1 MPRPS
6 SLRPLRHIAEEPLV
20 YDRERN
26 EIHHAS
32 GQRATGES
40 LDRGDDL
47 ELVWAPRIC
56 RACRPDMTLAL
67 GEWLAEKRA
76 PGGGE

>member
-26 EIHHAS
+26 ELHQGGCLRAS
-32 GQRATGES
+32 GEPLEQ
-40 LDRGDDL
+40 GDAL
-47 ELVWAPRIC
+47 ELVWAPLLC
-56 RACRPDMTLAL
+56 PACQPDTTLEL
-67 GEWLAEKRA
+67 
-76 PGGGE
+76 